1 MATGYLFVCRS
12 CHQAICL
19 QVCLANKTRL
29 CPWHTPR
36 CVIHYLPQLLP
47 KTWHLQYYYTGFNI
61 LPLATQMKICS
72 FYFLTHLIH
81 FPCNKWIIFDSTALT
96 LLYIAMVGLGG
107 GWQSPP
113 PLLKKTAS
121 TVPSQWFVSG
131 RIVLQEWNI
140 VVQSAEQNPMSAN
153 VSLLPLFLNS
163 SLCNN
168 YLYILK
174 KWLLL
179 HPPFPAPP
187 PKNKNDGLPLIFIN
201 EQRSSCNCLIP
212 SLLPTCQ

>member
-1 MATGYLFVCRS
+1 MNHFWFNSSHITLYCNG
-12 CHQAICL
+12 
-19 QVCLANKTRL
+19 RL
-29 CPWHTPR
+29 GRGVT
-36 CVIHYLPQLLP
+36 V
-47 KTWHLQYYYTGFNI
+47 
-61 LPLATQMKICS
+61 
-72 FYFLTHLIH
+72 
-81 FPCNKWIIFDSTALT
+81 
-96 LLYIAMVGLGG
+96 
-107 GWQSPP
+107 PP

-168 YLYILK
+168 YLYNLK

-179 HPPFPAPP
+179 HPPFPPP
-187 PKNKNDGLPLIFIN
+187 PQKKWWATSKIYPLKKKLMQLSDSIIAPYLPIKACSFITAFQVRCAFHNFPTKETRILLGGLSFVMARLYVV
-201 EQRSSCNCLIP
+201 SA
-212 SLLPTCQ
+212 